1 MSAEKPRILLIEDN
15 PADARL
21 VEEAF
26 QEARLECNLS
36 ILRDGAQAI
45 ELIERLDAGHS
56 TDWPHLVLLDLNLPK
71 VSGEVV
77 LERMRLSPKFGA
89 AKVLVI
95 SSSDAPA
102 DRARVM
108 ALGASDYFRKPST
121 LAQYM
126 ELGPKVQ
133 EMLEGERPA
142 PVQR

>member
-1 MSAEKPRILLIEDN
+1 MIAEKPRILLIEDN
-15 PADARL
+15 PADADL

-26 QEARLECNLS
+26 DEARLDCNLS
-36 ILRDGAQAI
+36 VLRDGAQAVDF
-45 ELIERLDAGHS
+45 IERLDAGLS
-56 TDWPHLVLLDLNLPK
+56 ADCPDLVLLDLNLPK
-71 VSGEVV
+71 VSGETV
-77 LERMRLSPKFGA
+77 LERMRLSPKCGA

-133 EMLEGERPA
+133 HMLLPPKGPS
-142 PVQR
+142 